1 MVGAN
6 ARSLVSV
13 LIYVKYSFS
22 LAPIFN
28 EYAKAMEL
36 RHLRYFVTVAEL
48 GSISRAAAKLHIAQP
63 PLSAQ
68 IRQLEEEVG
77 AQLLIRFARGVR
89 LTPAGSSFL
98 EDAQAILARAEQAA
112 LRAREFQSGKRST
125 LRVGLMPSATQS
137 LLPGL
142 IRRFE
147 ASNMTVRIEGRE
159 LVPSAR
165 QLQALRNAE
174 LDFGF
179 IRPGSGVGQGE
190 WVCAI
195 DDPYCV
201 AVPECHPLA
210 RSRRPLSVS
219 ALEPEQLVAFSRYA
233 ESDFFDQ
240 TASLCEAAGFKPD
253 VRHTATQFMSVL
265 AMVSSGLGVAIVP
278 ASCAILAPKGVVMRR
293 LTGVDR
299 QSQLVLIANQAL
311 LQDAW
316 GQSVLR
322 IAEEE
327 LRALEQLVR
336 TTSRR

>member
-1 MVGAN
+1 
-6 ARSLVSV
+6 
-13 LIYVKYSFS
+13 
-22 LAPIFN
+22 
-28 EYAKAMEL
+28 MEL

-48 GSISRAAAKLHIAQP
+48 GSISRAAAKLYIAQP

-77 AQLLIRFARGVR
+77 AALLVRWARGVR

-98 EDAQAILARAEQAA
+98 DDARAILARAEQAT

-142 IRRFE
+142 IRRFNASDMVVQIE
-147 ASNMTVRIEGRE
+147 AQER
-159 LVPSAR
+159 VPSAR

-179 IRPGSGVGQGE
+179 IRPGSGVGQSE

-195 DDPYCV
+195 DDPYWV
-201 AVPECHPLA
+201 ALPEGHPLA
-210 RSRRPLSVS
+210 TSTKPLSVT
-219 ALEPEQLVAFSRYA
+219 ALEHVVFVAFSRYA

-240 TASLCEAAGFKPD
+240 TASLCEGAGFKPD

-278 ASCAILAPKGVVMRR
+278 ASCAILAPKGVTMRL
-293 LTGVDR
+293 LTGVAR
-299 QSQLVLIANQAL
+299 KSQLVLIANKVL
-311 LQDAW
+311 LQDEW
-316 GQSVLR
+316 GQAVLQ
-322 IAEEE
+322 IAEQE
-327 LRALEQLVR
+327 LRALEKAVR
-336 TTSRR
+336 TVSAARR

>member
-1 MVGAN
+1 
-6 ARSLVSV
+6 
-13 LIYVKYSFS
+13 
-22 LAPIFN
+22 
-28 EYAKAMEL
+28 MEL

-48 GSISRAAAKLHIAQP
+48 GSISRAAVKLHIAQP

-77 AQLLIRFARGVR
+77 AVLLVRWARGVR
-89 LTPAGSSFL
+89 VTPAGSSFL
-98 EDAQAILARAEQAA
+98 DDARAILARAEQAT

-142 IRRFE
+142 IRRFK
-147 ASNMTVRIEGRE
+147 ASNMDVSIEAQER
-159 LVPSAR
+159 VPSSR
-165 QLQALRNAE
+165 QLQAMRNAE

-179 IRPGSGVGQGE
+179 IRPGSVVGQSE

-195 DDPYCV
+195 DDPYWI
-201 AVPECHPLA
+201 ALPESHALANTTKPL
-210 RSRRPLSVS
+210 PVT
-219 ALEPEQLVAFSRYA
+219 ALEPEVFVAFSRYA

-278 ASCAILAPKGVVMRR
+278 ASCAILAPRGVTMRL
-293 LTGVDR
+293 LTGVAR
-299 QSQLVLIANQAL
+299 KSQLVLIANKAL
-311 LQDAW
+311 LQDEW
-316 GQSVLR
+316 GQSVLE
-322 IAEEE
+322 IAEQE
-327 LRALEQLVR
+327 LRALEKAVHKVAVA
-336 TTSRR
+336 RR

>member
-1 MVGAN
+1 
-6 ARSLVSV
+6 
-13 LIYVKYSFS
+13 
-22 LAPIFN
+22 
-28 EYAKAMEL
+28 MEL

-48 GSISRAAAKLHIAQP
+48 GSISGAAAKLHIAQP

-77 AQLLIRFARGVR
+77 AQLLVRFARGVR
-89 LTPAGSSFL
+89 LTPAGTSFL
-98 EDAQAILARAEQAA
+98 DDARAILARAEQAS
-112 LRAREFQSGKRST
+112 LRAREFQSGERST

-179 IRPGSGVGQGE
+179 VRPGSGAGQSE

-201 AVPECHPLA
+201 AVPERHALA
-210 RSRRPLSVS
+210 RTRKPLPVG
-219 ALEPEQLVAFSRYA
+219 ALATEQLVAFSRYA
-233 ESDFFDQ
+233 ESDFYDQ
-240 TASLCEAAGFKPD
+240 TAAVCEGAGFKPD

-265 AMVSSGLGVAIVP
+265 SMVGSGLGVAIVP
-278 ASCAILAPKGVVMRR
+278 GSCAMLAPPGVVMRL

-299 QSQLVLIANQAL
+299 PSQLVLIANQAL

-316 GQSVLR
+316 GQSVLQ
-322 IAEEE
+322 IAQSE
-327 LRALEQLVR
+327 LKALEKAVR
-336 TTSRR
+336 SAFVLRRQALGGMQGAKP

>member
-1 MVGAN
+1 
-6 ARSLVSV
+6 
-13 LIYVKYSFS
+13 
-22 LAPIFN
+22 
-28 EYAKAMEL
+28 MEL

-48 GSISRAAAKLHIAQP
+48 GSISRAAAKLYIAQP

-77 AQLLIRFARGVR
+77 AALLVRWARGVR

-98 EDAQAILARAEQAA
+98 DDARAILARAEQAT

-142 IRRFE
+142 IRRFNASDMAVQIE
-147 ASNMTVRIEGRE
+147 AQER
-159 LVPSAR
+159 VPSAR

-179 IRPGSGVGQGE
+179 IRPGSGVGQSE

-195 DDPYCV
+195 DDPYWV
-201 AVPECHPLA
+201 ALPEGHPLA
-210 RSRRPLSVS
+210 TSTKPLPVT
-219 ALEPEQLVAFSRYA
+219 ALEHAVFVAFSRYA

-240 TASLCEAAGFKPD
+240 TASLCEGAGFKPD

-278 ASCAILAPKGVVMRR
+278 ASCAILAPKGVTMRL
-293 LTGVDR
+293 LTGVAR
-299 QSQLVLIANQAL
+299 KSQLVLIANKAL
-311 LQDAW
+311 LQDEW
-316 GQSVLR
+316 GQAVLQ
-322 IAEEE
+322 IAEQE
-327 LRALEQLVR
+327 LRALEKAVR
-336 TTSRR
+336 TVSAARR

>member
-1 MVGAN
+1 
-6 ARSLVSV
+6 
-13 LIYVKYSFS
+13 
-22 LAPIFN
+22 
-28 EYAKAMEL
+28 MEL

-77 AQLLIRFARGVR
+77 VQLLTRFARGVR
-89 LTPAGSSFL
+89 LTSAGTSFL
-98 EDAQAILARAEQAA
+98 EDARAILARAEQAT

-147 ASNMTVRIEGRE
+147 ASAMTVRIEARE

-179 IRPGSGVGQGE
+179 IRPGSSVGQGE
-190 WVCAI
+190 WVAAI
-195 DDPYCV
+195 DDAYCV
-201 AVPECHPLA
+201 AVPTAHALA
-210 RSRRPLSVS
+210 VSRRPLSIG
-219 ALEPEQLVAFSRYA
+219 ALEAEPLVAFSRYA

-265 AMVSSGLGVAIVP
+265 SMVSSGLGLAIVP
-278 ASCAILAPKGVVMRR
+278 ASCALLAPPGVVLRE
-293 LTGVDR
+293 LTGIDR
-299 QSQLVLIANQAL
+299 QSQLVLVANQAL
-311 LQDAW
+311 LSDAW
-316 GQSVLR
+316 GQAVLQV
-322 IAEEE
+322 AEQE
-327 LRALEQLVR
+327 LRALEAMVR
-336 TTSRR
+336 LLPGAGR